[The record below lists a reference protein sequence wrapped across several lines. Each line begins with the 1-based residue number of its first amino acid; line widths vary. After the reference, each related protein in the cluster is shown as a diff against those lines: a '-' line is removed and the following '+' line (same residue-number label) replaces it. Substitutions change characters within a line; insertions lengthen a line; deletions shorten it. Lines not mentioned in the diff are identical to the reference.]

1 MKKRISLLI
10 LSTIA
15 LIAIVGMIQVLNTET
30 TGMVS
35 KAQKQPYSG
44 YGLVTT
50 TDACTPI
57 KCNMGEAFP
66 VGVDESGHIICQCR
80 EDPNWLQ
87 YRVTPFRV
95 Y

>member
-10 LSTIA
+10 LSMITI
-15 LIAIVGMIQVLNTET
+15 IAIIGMVKVINTET
-30 TGMVS
+30 TGMLA
-35 KAQKQPYSG
+35 KAQKAPYSG

-57 KCNMGEAFP
+57 VCNMGEAFP
-66 VGVDESGHIICQCR
+66 VGVDERGHIICQCR
-80 EDPNWLQ
+80 EDPDWLQ

>member
-1 MKKRISLLI
+1 MKKHVSMLI
-10 LSTIA
+10 LSVIT
-15 LIAIVGMIQVLNTET
+15 LIAIIGMAKVMSSES

-50 TDACTPI
+50 TDACTPV

-66 VGVDESGHIICQCR
+66 VGVDEIGHIICQCR